1 MSDAVDPP
9 DDVEPQRSKRNRRDG
24 WGRFK
29 RKRSDDVPP
38 SDEAPTVEA
47 PKDRNANGKFA
58 KGNRAGVGH
67 GRGRTQ
73 REFDAALRGRV
84 TDEVFARII
93 DRLIEQACDGDAIA
107 TKSLLDRLLGRAR
120 EAAPRVD
127 IGLAEITNSKD
138 VAKLLYAAMSAAAR
152 GELSPS
158 DVGSFA
164 SASREAHAAI
174 EFSDLQQ
181 RVADLENGVRTV
193 RDGRSGR
200 VAAPSSAP
208 DATQ

>member
-1 MSDAVDPP
+1 MSDDVPT
-9 DDVEPQRSKRNRRDG
+9 DDVEPQRSKREKRDG
-24 WGRFK
+24 WGRFASK
-29 RKRSDDVPP
+29 RRTDDP
-38 SDEAPTVEA
+38 APAGEA
-47 PKDRNANGKFA
+47 PKDRASGGRFA
-58 KGNRAGVGH
+58 KGNKVAV
-67 GRGRTQ
+67 GRGRTS
-73 REFDAALRGRV
+73 REFDAALRERV
-84 TDEVFARII
+84 TPEVFAKII
-93 DRLIEQACDGDAIA
+93 DRLIEQACDGDGIA

-181 RVADLENGVRTV
+181 RVADLERGV
-193 RDGRSGR
+193 RSGR

-208 DATQ
+208 DAPL